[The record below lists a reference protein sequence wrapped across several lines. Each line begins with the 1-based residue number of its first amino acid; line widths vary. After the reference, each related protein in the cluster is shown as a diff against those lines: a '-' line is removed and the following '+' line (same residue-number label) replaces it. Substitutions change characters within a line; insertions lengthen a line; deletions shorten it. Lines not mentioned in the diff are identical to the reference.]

1 MPRGKNVKNVK
12 GDVRDKIIIAWGVHL
27 DWSARRLHDYL
38 QAHFKEYRLRID
50 EIPGVRAISYIKQ
63 RNPEKFKEV
72 ASCKLEKPWSVLKFG
87 DIQPQALPL
96 VMKLAVAFKQRAGY
110 PITIREAK
118 WASRL
123 SSLYQAKNEYSL
135 FKLFQLV
142 QEYAWL
148 ERMQAIEHDA
158 DYGSAIVA
166 SDDSELYYELSG
178 KTDNEPVFNIDGNET
193 PSEAMQKIQR
203 GSQEERLRELAGKK
217 AKGGESK

>member
-1 MPRGKNVKNVK
+1 MPREKNAKNVK
-12 GDVRDKIIIAWGVHL
+12 GDVRDKIIIAWGVHP

-50 EIPGVRAISYIKQ
+50 EIPRVRAISYIKQ

-72 ASCKLEKPWSVLKFG
+72 VSCKLEKPWSVLKFG

-96 VMKLAVAFKQRAGY
+96 VMKLAVAFKQTVGY

-118 WASRL
+118 WTSRL
-123 SSLYQAKNEYSL
+123 SSLYQAENKYSL

-148 ERMQAIEHDA
+148 ERMQAIEPDA
-158 DYGSAIVA
+158 DYGSAIA
-166 SDDSELYYELSG
+166 DSELYRELSG
-178 KTDNEPVFNIDGNET
+178 KMDNEPIFDEFNKET
-193 PSEAMQKIQR
+193 ESEAMRLFIMGFNKEKEAR
-203 GSQEERLRELAGKK
+203 NERVNKGK
-217 AKGGESK
+217 E